1 MINKRSEQELKQYKW
16 AFGWMGRYKY
26 RLFLAIFFDIVGVGL
41 MTWEPYIFKDIV
53 DDILMPQQF
62 ERLFPML
69 GLSIL
74 VGLAFSACRYFTSIC
89 AEQAAEA
96 AVVRLKGA
104 LFRKLMVLGPDYYR
118 ENKAGDIINKCS
130 GDVEVISRSLSFV
143 IPRVVEFILMLAV
156 ALFVFLRI
164 NWQYTI
170 ILLLVSPFTA
180 VMANKM
186 GKKLH
191 PAFKKARKQLS
202 NLNAVVA
209 ENIAGNRVVKAFVR
223 EDYELEKFQK
233 ENQGYKERNIEAVSI
248 WLKYGPIIDSLASV
262 ITVINLV
269 VGSILVIV
277 GKENGGITLGELTLF
292 LSFAWTLNE
301 PLMMLGML
309 VNDIQRFRASTE
321 KVQEL
326 YYMDVAIRDPEKD
339 ESPETVKG
347 QLDLNHVCLDYG
359 STRVLDDINMHMAPG
374 QVIGIMGS
382 TGCGKTT
389 LVNVIDRFVDV
400 TQGSVEIDGVD
411 VRKWSLKKLRSSIG
425 LTMQDVFLF
434 SDTVESNIAYGVPDT
449 EMENVLSSAVV
460 ADADE
465 FVSQMPEKYDTI
477 VGERGTGLS
486 GGQKQRVSLARAIAK
501 HAPILILDDT
511 TSAVD
516 METEEYIQKH
526 LAAMPDK
533 CTTIIIAQRIS
544 SVKQAD
550 YIYIL
555 DKGRIIEEGTHRQL
569 MQLGGYY
576 YKTCVMQHGL
586 EDAEADGTLNAALAE
601 GGAD

>member
-1 MINKRSEQELKQYKW
+1 MKQYKW
-16 AFGWMGRYKY
+16 AFEWMGKAKY
-26 RLFLAIFFDIVGVGL
+26 RLILAIFFNIAGVGL

-62 ERLFPML
+62 ERLLPML
-69 GLSIL
+69 GLSVL
-74 VGLAFSACRYFTSIC
+74 VGLAFSACRYLTSIL
-89 AEQAAEA
+89 AEQASEA
-96 AVVRLKGA
+96 AVVSLKGA

-130 GDVEVISRSLSFV
+130 GDVDVISRSLSFV

-156 ALFVFLRI
+156 ALAVFMTI
-164 NWQYTI
+164 NWKYTL
-170 ILLLVSPFTA
+170 ILLAVSPFTA
-180 VMANKM
+180 VAANKM
-186 GKKLH
+186 GQKLH

-223 EDYELEKFQK
+223 EDYELEKFQT
-233 ENQGYKERNIEAVSI
+233 ENQAYKDRNLEAVSI
-248 WLKYGPIIDSLASV
+248 WLRYGPIIDSLASV

-269 VGSILVIV
+269 VGSILVII
-277 GKENGGITLGELTLF
+277 GKDNGGISYGDLTLF
-292 LSFAWTLNE
+292 LTFAWTLNE

-321 KVQEL
+321 RVQEL
-326 YYMDVAIRDPEKD
+326 YYMDVAIQDPEQD
-339 ESPETVKG
+339 ESPETVQG
-347 QLDLNHVCLDYG
+347 RLDLNHVVLEYG
-359 STRVLDDINMHMAPG
+359 STRVLNDVSMHIAPG
-374 QVIGIMGS
+374 QVIGVMGS
-382 TGCGKTT
+382 TGSGKTT

-411 VRKWSLKKLRSSIG
+411 VRRWSLKKLRSSIG

-449 EMENVLSSAVV
+449 DMENIYASAVI

-465 FVSQMPEKYDTI
+465 FVSQMPDKYDTI

-526 LAAMPDK
+526 LQDMPDK
-533 CTTIIIAQRIS
+533 CTTIIIAQRVS

-555 DKGRIIEEGTHRQL
+555 DRGRILEEGTHRDL
-569 MQLGGYY
+569 MQKKGYY

-586 EDAEADGTLNAALAE
+586 EEETEGGVPAVPAGAE
-601 GGAD
+601 GGAV

>member
-1 MINKRSEQELKQYKW
+1 MKQYKW
-16 AFGWMGRYKY
+16 AFGWMGKYKY
-26 RLFLAIFFDIVGVGL
+26 RLILAIFFNIAGVGL

-69 GLSIL
+69 GLSVL
-74 VGLAFSACRYFTSIC
+74 VGLAFSACRYLTSIL
-89 AEQAAEA
+89 AEQAAES
-96 AVVRLKGA
+96 AVVNLKGA
-104 LFRKLMVLGPDYYR
+104 LFRKLMALGPDYYR

-143 IPRVVEFILMLAV
+143 IPRVVEFILMLIV
-156 ALFVFLRI
+156 ALAVFMSI
-164 NWQYTI
+164 NWKYTL
-170 ILLLVSPFTA
+170 ILLAVSPFTA
-180 VMANKM
+180 IAANKM
-186 GKKLH
+186 GQKLH

-223 EDYELEKFQK
+223 EDFELEKFQT
-233 ENQGYKERNIEAVSI
+233 ENQAYKARNIEAVSI

-269 VGSILVIV
+269 VGSILVII
-277 GKENGGITLGELTLF
+277 GKENGGISYGDLTLF
-292 LSFAWTLNE
+292 LTFAWTLNE
-301 PLMMLGML
+301 PLLMLGML

-326 YYMDVAIRDPEKD
+326 YYMDIAIQDPEKD
-339 ESPETVKG
+339 ESPEKVEG
-347 QLDLNHVCLDYG
+347 RLDLNHVTLDYG
-359 STRVLDDINMHMAPG
+359 STRVLDDVSMHIAPG
-374 QVIGIMGS
+374 QVIGVMGS
-382 TGCGKTT
+382 TGSGKTT

-411 VRKWSLKKLRSSIG
+411 VRKWSLTKLRSSIG

-449 EMENVLSSAVV
+449 EMENIYSSAVI

-526 LAAMPDK
+526 LADMPDQ

-555 DKGRIIEEGTHRQL
+555 DKGRILEEGTHRQL
-569 MQLGGYY
+569 MQKKGYY
-576 YKTCVMQHGL
+576 YKTCIMQHGL
-586 EDAEADGTLNAALAE
+586 EEAEADGTLLAALAE

>member
-1 MINKRSEQELKQYKW
+1 
-16 AFGWMGRYKY
+16 MGKHRY
-26 RLFLAIFFDIVGVGL
+26 RLILAIVFDIVGVGL
-41 MTWEPYIFKDIV
+41 MTLEPYIFKDIV

-69 GLSIL
+69 GLTLI
-74 VGLAFSACRYFTSIC
+74 VGLAFSACRYFTNVC
-89 AEQAAEA
+89 AEQAAET

-104 LFRKLMVLGPDYYR
+104 LFRKLMVLDTGYYR

-143 IPRVVEFILMLAV
+143 IPRVVEFILMLIV
-156 ALFVFLRI
+156 ALAVFMSI
-164 NWQYTI
+164 NWKYTL
-170 ILLLVSPFTA
+170 ILLAVSPFTA
-180 VMANKM
+180 IAANKM
-186 GKKLH
+186 GQKLH

-223 EDYELEKFQK
+223 EDFELEKFQT
-233 ENQGYKERNIEAVSI
+233 ENQAYKARNIEAVSI

-269 VGSILVIV
+269 VGSILVII
-277 GKENGGITLGELTLF
+277 GKENGGISYGDLTLF
-292 LSFAWTLNE
+292 LTFAWTLNE
-301 PLMMLGML
+301 PLLMLGML

-326 YYMDVAIRDPEKD
+326 YYMDIAIQDPEKD
-339 ESPETVKG
+339 ESPEKVEG
-347 QLDLNHVCLDYG
+347 RLDLNHVTLDYG
-359 STRVLDDINMHMAPG
+359 STRVLDDVSMHIAPG
-374 QVIGIMGS
+374 QVIGVMGS
-382 TGCGKTT
+382 TGSGKTT

-411 VRKWSLKKLRSSIG
+411 VRKWSLTKLRSSIG

-449 EMENVLSSAVV
+449 DMENIYASAVI

-516 METEEYIQKH
+516 METEEYIQH
-526 LAAMPDK
+526 QLQNMPDK
-533 CTTIIIAQRIS
+533 CTTIIIAQRVS
-544 SVKQAD
+544 SVKHAD

-569 MQLGGYY
+569 MQLKGDY

-586 EDAEADGTLNAALAE
+586 EETEEGALPLSGAALE
-601 GGAD
+601 GGAV

>member
-1 MINKRSEQELKQYKW
+1 MKQYKW
-16 AFGWMGRYKY
+16 AFQWMGKRKY
-26 RLFLAIFFDIVGVGL
+26 FLILAILFDVAGVGL
-41 MTWEPYIFKDIV
+41 MTIEPYIFKDIV
-53 DDILMPQQF
+53 DDVLMPQQL
-62 ERLFPML
+62 ERLIPML
-69 GLSIL
+69 AMSLL
-74 VGLAFSACRYFTSIC
+74 VGLAFSACRYFTSIF
-89 AEQAAEA
+89 AEMASET

-104 LFRKLMVLGPDYYR
+104 LFRKLMVLDSGYYR
-118 ENKAGDIINKCS
+118 DNKAGDIINKCS

-143 IPRVVEFILMLAV
+143 IPRVVEFVLMLIV
-156 ALFVFLRI
+156 AITVFMRI
-164 NWQYTI
+164 NWKYTI

-180 VMANKM
+180 VAANKM

-223 EDYELEKFQK
+223 EDFEMEKFQE
-233 ENQGYKERNIEAVSI
+233 ENHGYKKLNVEATMI
-248 WLKYGPIIDSLASV
+248 WLRYGPIIDSLATM
-262 ITVINLV
+262 ITVINLI
-269 VGSILVIV
+269 VGSILVI
-277 GKENGGITLGELTLF
+277 KGGITIGELTLF
-292 LSFAWTLNE
+292 LTFAWTLNE
-301 PLMMLGML
+301 PLMMMGML
-309 VNDIQRFRASTE
+309 VNDIQRFKASTE

-326 YYMDVAIRDPEKD
+326 YYMGENIQDPETDK
-339 ESPETVKG
+339 SPENVQGK
-347 QLDLNHVCLDYG
+347 LDLEHVTLQYG
-359 STRVLDDINMHMAPG
+359 STKVLDDVNMHIKPG
-374 QVIGIMGS
+374 QVIGVMGP

-389 LVNVIDRFVDV
+389 LVNVIDRFADV
-400 TQGSVEIDGVD
+400 TGGSVKLDGVD
-411 VRKWSLKKLRSSIG
+411 VRDWSLKKLRRNIG

-449 EMENVLSSAVV
+449 SFDNVKKSALI

-465 FVSQMPEKYDTI
+465 FISANPDQYDMI

-501 HAPILILDDT
+501 HAPVLILDDT

-516 METEEYIQKH
+516 METEEYIQGQ
-526 LAAMPDK
+526 LANMPDK
-533 CTTIIIAQRIS
+533 STTIIIAQRVS

-555 DKGRIIEEGTHRQL
+555 DHGKIIEEGTHRDL
-569 MQLGGYY
+569 MKLKGYY

-586 EDAEADGTLNAALAE
+586 DEMEADETLAASLKALE
-601 GGAD
+601 GGAV

>member
-1 MINKRSEQELKQYKW
+1 MKQFKW
-16 AFGWMGRYKY
+16 AIDWMGKYKY
-26 RLFLAIFFDIVGVGL
+26 RLLLAIILNIVGVGL
-41 MTWEPYIFKDIV
+41 MAWEPYIFSDIV
-53 DDILMPQQF
+53 DDVLMPQQF
-62 ERLFPML
+62 DRLLPML
-69 GLSIL
+69 GLSL
-74 VGLAFSACRYFTSIC
+74 AVGLAFSACRYFTSILS
-89 AEQAAEA
+89 EQASET
-96 AVVRLKGA
+96 AVMRLKDA
-104 LFRKLMVLGPDYYR
+104 LFRKLMTLTTGYYR

-130 GDVEVISRSLSFV
+130 GDVEVINRALSFV
-143 IPRVVEFILMLAV
+143 IPRTVEFALMLCV
-156 ALFVFLRI
+156 AIFVFMRI
-164 NWQYTI
+164 NWQYTL
-170 ILLLVSPFTA
+170 ILLCVAPFTA
-180 VMANKM
+180 IAANKM

-223 EDYELEKFQK
+223 EDFEMEKFQE
-233 ENQGYKERNIEAVSI
+233 ENNAYKDRNIEATMI
-248 WLKYGPIIDSLASV
+248 WLRYGPIIDSLASI

-269 VGSILVIV
+269 VGSIMVIK
-277 GKENGGITLGELTLF
+277 GNITLGELTLF
-292 LSFAWTLNE
+292 LTFAWTLNE
-301 PLMMLGML
+301 PLLMMGML
-309 VNDIQRFRASTE
+309 VNDIQRFKASME

-326 YYMDVAIRDPEKD
+326 YFMDVELQDPEKD
-339 ESPETVKG
+339 ESPAEVKG
-347 QLDLNHVCLDYG
+347 NVELNHVTLEYG
-359 STRVLDDINMHMAPG
+359 AAKVLDDVNMHIKAG
-374 QVIGIMGS
+374 QVIGVMGP

-400 TQGSVEIDGVD
+400 SRGSVTIDGVD
-411 VRKWSLKKLRSSIG
+411 VRKWPLKKLRQHIG

-434 SDTVESNIAYGVPDT
+434 SDTVESNIAYGVPET
-449 EMENVLSSAVV
+449 SMENILNSSVI

-465 FVSQMPEKYDTI
+465 FISGMPEKYDTI

-526 LAAMPDK
+526 LAEMPDK
-533 CTTIIIAQRIS
+533 CTTIIIAQRVS

-555 DKGRIIEEGTHRQL
+555 DKGRILEEGTHKDL
-569 MQLGGYY
+569 MARKGYY

-586 EDAEADGTLNAALAE
+586 DEEAME
-601 GGAD
+601 GGAV

>member
-1 MINKRSEQELKQYKW
+1 MKQYKW
-16 AFGWMGRYKY
+16 AFEWMGKYKL
-26 RLFLAIFFDIVGVGL
+26 RLILAIFFDIVGVGL

-53 DDILMPQQF
+53 DDVLMPQQF

-69 GLSIL
+69 GLSIA

-164 NWQYTI
+164 NWKYTL
-170 ILLLVSPFTA
+170 ILLLVSPITA

-223 EDYELEKFQK
+223 EDFEMEKFQT
-233 ENQGYKERNIEAVSI
+233 ENQGYKARNIEAVSI

-269 VGSILVIV
+269 VGSVLVII
-277 GKENGGITLGELTLF
+277 GKENGGITYGELTLF

-326 YYMDVAIRDPEKD
+326 YYMDVAIQEPEKD
-339 ESPETVKG
+339 ESPETVEG
-347 QLDLNHVCLDYG
+347 RVDLNHVTLDYG
-359 STRVLDDINMHMAPG
+359 STRVLDDISMHIAPG
-374 QVIGIMGS
+374 QVIGVMGS
-382 TGCGKTT
+382 TGSGKTT
-389 LVNVIDRFVDV
+389 LVNVIDRYVDV
-400 TQGSVEIDGVD
+400 TGGSVEIDGVD
-411 VRKWSLKKLRSSIG
+411 VRKWSLKKLRGSIG

-449 EMENVLSSAVV
+449 EMENIISSAVI

-465 FVSQMPEKYDTI
+465 FVSQMPDKYDTI

-555 DKGRIIEEGTHRQL
+555 DKGRILEEGTHKQL
-569 MQLGGYY
+569 MQQKGYY

-586 EDAEADGTLNAALAE
+586 EDSEADAAFGSALQGE
-601 GGAD
+601 GGAF

>member
-1 MINKRSEQELKQYKW
+1 MKQYKW
-16 AFGWMGRYKY
+16 AFGWMGKY
-26 RLFLAIFFDIVGVGL
+26 RFRLILAILFDIAGVGL

-53 DDILMPQQF
+53 DDVLMPQQF

-69 GLSIL
+69 GLSVL
-74 VGLAFSACRYFTSIC
+74 VGLAFSACRYFTSIL
-89 AEQAAEA
+89 AEQAAES
-96 AVVRLKGA
+96 AVVSLKGA

-143 IPRVVEFILMLAV
+143 IPRVVEFILMLGV
-156 ALFVFLRI
+156 ALAVFMSI
-164 NWQYTI
+164 NWKYTL
-170 ILLLVSPFTA
+170 ILLAVSPFTA

-223 EDYELEKFQK
+223 EDFEMEKFQT
-233 ENQGYKERNIEAVSI
+233 ENQAYKERNLEAVSI

-269 VGSILVIV
+269 VGSILVII
-277 GKENGGITLGELTLF
+277 GKENGGITYGELTLF

-326 YYMDVAIRDPEKD
+326 YYMDVAIQDPEKD
-339 ESPETVKG
+339 ESPEQVQG
-347 QLDLNHVCLDYG
+347 RLDLNHVTLDYG
-359 STRVLDDINMHMAPG
+359 STRVLDDVDMHIAPG
-374 QVIGIMGS
+374 QVIGVMGS
-382 TGCGKTT
+382 TGSGKTT

-400 TQGSVEIDGVD
+400 TRGSVEVDGVD
-411 VRKWSLKKLRSSIG
+411 VRKWSLKKLRSAIG

-449 EMENVLSSAVV
+449 EMENIYSSAVI

-544 SVKQAD
+544 SVRQAD

-569 MQLGGYY
+569 MQKKGYY

-586 EDAEADGTLNAALAE
+586 EEAEADGTLHAALAE

>member
-1 MINKRSEQELKQYKW
+1 MKQYLW
-16 AFGWMGRYKY
+16 AFGWMGKY
-26 RLFLAIFFDIVGVGL
+26 RYRLILAIVFDIVGVGL

-53 DDILMPQQF
+53 DEVLMPQQF

-69 GLSIL
+69 GLTLI
-74 VGLAFSACRYFTSIC
+74 VGLCFSACRYLTNIL
-89 AEQAAEA
+89 AEQAAET
-96 AVVRLKGA
+96 AVVRLKSA
-104 LFRKLMVLGPDYYR
+104 LFRKLMVLDAGYYR

-143 IPRVVEFILMLAV
+143 IPRSVEFVLMLIV
-156 ALFVFLRI
+156 AITVFMNI
-164 NWQYTI
+164 NWKYTL
-170 ILLLVSPFTA
+170 ILLVVSPFTA
-180 VMANKM
+180 LAANKM

-223 EDYELEKFQK
+223 EDFEMEKFQT
-233 ENQGYKERNIEAVSI
+233 ENRGYKERNLEAVMV
-248 WLKYGPIIDSLASV
+248 WMRYGPIIDSLATI

-277 GKENGGITLGELTLF
+277 GVDRGGITIGQLTLF
-292 LSFAWTLNE
+292 LTFAWTLNE
-301 PLMMLGML
+301 PLMMMGML
-309 VNDIQRFRASTE
+309 VNDVQRFRASAE

-326 YYMDVAIRDPEKD
+326 YNMEVIIREPEKD
-339 ESPETVKG
+339 ESPETVRG
-347 QLDLNHVCLDYG
+347 RVDLEHVSLNYG
-359 STRVLDDINMHMAPG
+359 SVRVLNDVNMHIEAG
-374 QVIGIMGS
+374 KVIGIMGP
-382 TGCGKTT
+382 TGCGKST
-389 LVNVIDRFVDV
+389 LVNVVDRFVDV
-400 TQGSVEIDGVD
+400 TEGSVRIDGVD
-411 VRKWSLKKLRSSIG
+411 VRKWSLGKLRRSVG

-449 EMENVLSSAVV
+449 SVENVVASAVI

-465 FVSQMPEKYDTI
+465 FVSGMTEGYDTI

-516 METEEYIQKH
+516 METEEYIQH
-526 LAAMPDK
+526 QLQNMPDK
-533 CTTIIIAQRIS
+533 STTIIIAQRVS
-544 SVKQAD
+544 SVKHAD

-555 DKGRIIEEGTHRQL
+555 DKGKIIEEGTHREL
-569 MQLGGYY
+569 MLKKGYY

-586 EDAEADGTLNAALAE
+586 DEAEN
-601 GGAD
+601 GGAPLLGALKGGAV

>member
-1 MINKRSEQELKQYKW
+1 MGKYK
-16 AFGWMGRYKY
+16 F
-26 RLFLAIFFDIVGVGL
+26 RLILAIFFDIVGVGL

-53 DDILMPQQF
+53 DDVLMPQQF

-69 GLSIL
+69 GLSVL

-164 NWQYTI
+164 NWKYTL
-170 ILLLVSPFTA
+170 ILLLVSPITA

-223 EDYELEKFQK
+223 EDFEMEKFQT
-233 ENQGYKERNIEAVSI
+233 ENQGYKARNIEAVSI
-248 WLKYGPIIDSLASV
+248 WLTYGPIIDSLASV

-269 VGSILVIV
+269 VGSILVII
-277 GKENGGITLGELTLF
+277 GKENGGITYGELTLF

-326 YYMDVAIRDPEKD
+326 YYMDVAIQEPEKD
-339 ESPETVKG
+339 ESPETVEG
-347 QLDLNHVCLDYG
+347 RVDLNHVTLDYG
-359 STRVLDDINMHMAPG
+359 STRVLDDVSMHIAPG
-374 QVIGIMGS
+374 QVIGVMGS
-382 TGCGKTT
+382 TGSGKTT
-389 LVNVIDRFVDV
+389 LVNVIDRYVDV
-400 TQGSVEIDGVD
+400 TGGSVEIDGVD

-449 EMENVLSSAVV
+449 EMENILSSAVI

-465 FVSQMPEKYDTI
+465 FVSQMPDKYDTI

-555 DKGRIIEEGTHRQL
+555 DKGRILEEGTHKQL
-569 MQLGGYY
+569 MQQKGYY

-586 EDAEADGTLNAALAE
+586 EDAEADAAFGSALQGE
-601 GGAD
+601 GGAF

>member
-1 MINKRSEQELKQYKW
+1 MKQYKW

-26 RLFLAIFFDIVGVGL
+26 RLILAIFFNIAGVGL

-69 GLSIL
+69 GLSVL
-74 VGLAFSACRYFTSIC
+74 VGLAFSACRYLTSIL
-89 AEQAAEA
+89 AEQAAES
-96 AVVRLKGA
+96 AVVNLKGA
-104 LFRKLMVLGPDYYR
+104 LFRKLMALGPDYYR

-143 IPRVVEFILMLAV
+143 IPRVVEFILMLIV
-156 ALFVFLRI
+156 ALAVFMSI
-164 NWQYTI
+164 NWKYTL
-170 ILLLVSPFTA
+170 ILLAVSPFTA
-180 VMANKM
+180 IAANKM
-186 GKKLH
+186 GQKLH

-223 EDYELEKFQK
+223 EDFELEKFQT
-233 ENQGYKERNIEAVSI
+233 ENQAYKARNIEAVSI

-269 VGSILVIV
+269 VGSILVII
-277 GKENGGITLGELTLF
+277 GKENGGISYGDLTLF
-292 LSFAWTLNE
+292 LTFAWTLNE
-301 PLMMLGML
+301 PLLMLGML

-326 YYMDVAIRDPEKD
+326 YYMDIAIQDPEKD
-339 ESPETVKG
+339 ESPEKVQG
-347 QLDLNHVCLDYG
+347 RLDLNHVTLDYG
-359 STRVLDDINMHMAPG
+359 STRVLDDVSMHIAPG
-374 QVIGIMGS
+374 QVIGVMGS
-382 TGCGKTT
+382 TGSGKTT

-400 TQGSVEIDGVD
+400 TQGSVEVDGVD

-449 EMENVLSSAVV
+449 DMENIYASAVI

-526 LAAMPDK
+526 LAEMPDK

-555 DKGRIIEEGTHRQL
+555 DKGRILEEGTHRQL
-569 MQLGGYY
+569 MQKKGYY
-576 YKTCVMQHGL
+576 YKTCIMQHGL
-586 EDAEADGTLNAALAE
+586 EEAEADGTLHAALAE

>member
-1 MINKRSEQELKQYKW
+1 MKQYLW
-16 AFGWMGRYKY
+16 AFGWMGKY
-26 RLFLAIFFDIVGVGL
+26 RYRLILAIVFDIVGVGL

-53 DDILMPQQF
+53 DEVLMPQQF

-69 GLSIL
+69 GLTLI
-74 VGLAFSACRYFTSIC
+74 VGLCFSACRYLTNIL
-89 AEQAAEA
+89 AEQAAET
-96 AVVRLKGA
+96 AVVRLKSA
-104 LFRKLMVLGPDYYR
+104 LFRKLMVLDAGYYR

-143 IPRVVEFILMLAV
+143 IPRSVEFVLMLIV
-156 ALFVFLRI
+156 AITVFMNI
-164 NWQYTI
+164 NWKYTL
-170 ILLLVSPFTA
+170 ILLVVSPFTA
-180 VMANKM
+180 LAANKM

-223 EDYELEKFQK
+223 EDFEMEKFQT
-233 ENQGYKERNIEAVSI
+233 ENQGYKARNIEAVSI

-269 VGSILVIV
+269 VGSILVII
-277 GKENGGITLGELTLF
+277 GKENGGITYGELTLF

-326 YYMDVAIRDPEKD
+326 YYMDVAIQDPEKD
-339 ESPETVKG
+339 ESPEAVEG
-347 QLDLNHVCLDYG
+347 RLDLNHVTLDYG
-359 STRVLDDINMHMAPG
+359 STRVLDDVSMHIAPG
-374 QVIGIMGS
+374 QVIGVMGS
-382 TGCGKTT
+382 TGSGKTT

-400 TQGSVEIDGVD
+400 TEGSVEIDGVD

-449 EMENVLSSAVV
+449 EMENILSSAVI

-465 FVSQMPEKYDTI
+465 FVSQMPDKYDTI

-526 LAAMPDK
+526 LQSMPDK

-569 MQLGGYY
+569 MQHKGYY

-586 EDAEADGTLNAALAE
+586 EEAEADGTLHAAFQGE
-601 GGAD
+601 GGAL

>member
-1 MINKRSEQELKQYKW
+1 MKQYKW
-16 AFGWMGRYKY
+16 AFQWMGNRKIF
-26 RLFLAIFFDIVGVGL
+26 LILAILFDVAGVGL
-41 MTWEPYIFKDIV
+41 MTIEPYIFKDIV
-53 DDILMPQQF
+53 DDVLMPQQL
-62 ERLFPML
+62 ERLVPML
-69 GLSIL
+69 AMSLL
-74 VGLAFSACRYFTSIC
+74 VGLAFSACRYFTSVF
-89 AEQAAEA
+89 AEMASET

-104 LFRKLMVLGPDYYR
+104 LFRKLMVLDSGYYR
-118 ENKAGDIINKCS
+118 DNKAGDIINKCS

-143 IPRVVEFILMLAV
+143 IPRIVEFVLMLIVAIAV
-156 ALFVFLRI
+156 FMGI
-164 NWQYTI
+164 NWKYTI

-180 VMANKM
+180 VAANKM

-223 EDYELEKFQK
+223 EDFEMEKFQE
-233 ENQGYKERNIEAVSI
+233 ENHGYKKLNVEATMI
-248 WLKYGPIIDSLASV
+248 WLRYGPIIDSLATM
-262 ITVINLV
+262 ITVINLI
-269 VGSILVIV
+269 VGSILVI
-277 GKENGGITLGELTLF
+277 KGGITIGELTLF
-292 LSFAWTLNE
+292 LTFAWTLNE
-301 PLMMLGML
+301 PLMMMGML
-309 VNDIQRFRASTE
+309 VNDIQRFKASTE

-326 YYMDVAIRDPEKD
+326 YFMDITIQDPENDK
-339 ESPETVKG
+339 SPETVKG
-347 QLDLNHVCLDYG
+347 RVDLDHVTLQYG
-359 STRVLDDINMHMAPG
+359 QTKVLDDVTMHIKPG
-374 QVIGIMGS
+374 QVIGVMGP

-389 LVNVIDRFVDV
+389 LVNVIDRFADV
-400 TQGSVEIDGVD
+400 TKGSVKIDGVD
-411 VRKWSLKKLRSSIG
+411 VRDWPIKKLRRNVG

-449 EMENVLSSAVV
+449 EFDNVLKAARI

-465 FVSQMPEKYDTI
+465 FISANPEKYDMI

-501 HAPILILDDT
+501 HAPVLILDDT

-516 METEEYIQKH
+516 METEEYIQGQ
-526 LAAMPDK
+526 LANMPDK
-533 CTTIIIAQRIS
+533 STTIIIAQRVS

-555 DKGRIIEEGTHRQL
+555 DRGRIIEEGTHREL
-569 MQLGGYY
+569 MKRKGYY

-586 EDAEADGTLNAALAE
+586 DEAEADETLAASLKALE
-601 GGAD
+601 GGAV

>member
-1 MINKRSEQELKQYKW
+1 MGKYK
-16 AFGWMGRYKY
+16 F
-26 RLFLAIFFDIVGVGL
+26 RLILAIFFDIVGVGL

-53 DDILMPQQF
+53 DDVLMPQQF

-69 GLSIL
+69 GLSVL

-164 NWQYTI
+164 NWKYTL
-170 ILLLVSPFTA
+170 ILLLVSPITA

-223 EDYELEKFQK
+223 EDFEMEKFQT
-233 ENQGYKERNIEAVSI
+233 ENQGYKARNIEAVSI
-248 WLKYGPIIDSLASV
+248 WLTYGPIIDSLASV

-269 VGSILVIV
+269 VGSILVII
-277 GKENGGITLGELTLF
+277 GKENGGITYGELTLF

-326 YYMDVAIRDPEKD
+326 YYMDVAIQEPEKD
-339 ESPETVKG
+339 ESPETVEG
-347 QLDLNHVCLDYG
+347 RVDLNHVILDYG
-359 STRVLDDINMHMAPG
+359 STRVLDDVSMHIAPG
-374 QVIGIMGS
+374 QVIGVMGS
-382 TGCGKTT
+382 TGSGKTT
-389 LVNVIDRFVDV
+389 LVNVIDRYVDV
-400 TQGSVEIDGVD
+400 SGGSVEIDGVD

-449 EMENVLSSAVV
+449 EMENILSSAVI

-465 FVSQMPEKYDTI
+465 FVSQMPDKYDTI

-555 DKGRIIEEGTHRQL
+555 DKGRILEEGTHKQL
-569 MQLGGYY
+569 MQQKGYY

-586 EDAEADGTLNAALAE
+586 EDAEADAAFGSALQGE
-601 GGAD
+601 GGAF

>member
-1 MINKRSEQELKQYKW
+1 MKQYIW
-16 AFGWMGRYKY
+16 AFQWLGKYKS
-26 RLFLAIFFDIVGVGL
+26 RLFLAIIFDIVGVGL

-53 DDILMPQQF
+53 DEVLMPQQF
-62 ERLFPML
+62 ERLLPML
-69 GLSIL
+69 GLSLL
-74 VGLAFSACRYFTSIC
+74 VGLAFSACRYFTNIF
-89 AEQAAEA
+89 AEQAAES

-104 LFRKLMVLGPDYYR
+104 LFRKLMVLDTGYYR

-143 IPRVVEFILMLAV
+143 IPRVVEFVLMLGV
-156 ALFVFLRI
+156 AIVVFMSI
-164 NWQYTI
+164 NWKYTL
-170 ILLLVSPFTA
+170 ILLVVSPFTA
-180 VMANKM
+180 IAANKM
-186 GKKLH
+186 GKKIH

-223 EDYELEKFQK
+223 EDFEMEKFQK
-233 ENQGYKERNIEAVSI
+233 ENGAYKDRNIEAVMI
-248 WLKYGPIIDSLASV
+248 WLRYGPIIDSLATI

-269 VGSILVIV
+269 VGSILVII
-277 GKENGGITLGELTLF
+277 GADHGGITLGQLTLF
-292 LSFAWTLNE
+292 LTFAWTLNE
-301 PLMMLGML
+301 PLLMLGML
-309 VNDIQRFRASTE
+309 VNDIQRFRASSE

-326 YYMDVAIRDPEKD
+326 YFMDEKIREPEKD
-339 ESPETVKG
+339 ETPDFIRGRV
-347 QLDLNHVCLDYG
+347 DLEHVSLDYG
-359 STRVLDDINMHMAPG
+359 ATRVLDDVTMHIEPG
-374 QVIGIMGS
+374 QVIGIMGP

-400 TQGSVEIDGVD
+400 TEGSVLLDGVD
-411 VRKWSLKKLRSSIG
+411 VRRWSLEKLRRNIG

-449 EMENVLSSAVV
+449 PMENVVASAVI

-465 FVSQMPEKYDTI
+465 FISGMPEKYDTI

-486 GGQKQRVSLARAIAK
+486 GGQKQRVSLARALAK
-501 HAPILILDDT
+501 HAPVLILDDT

-516 METEEYIQKH
+516 METEAYIQEQ
-526 LAAMPDK
+526 LQNMPHK
-533 CTTIIIAQRIS
+533 CTTIIIAQRVS
-544 SVKQAD
+544 SVKHAD

-555 DKGRIIEEGTHRQL
+555 DKGRIIEEGNHREL
-569 MQLGGYY
+569 MKRKGYY

-586 EDAEADGTLNAALAE
+586 DVAEAGGEVPASPLSPAPE
-601 GGAD
+601 GGAV

>member
-1 MINKRSEQELKQYKW
+1 MKQYKW
-16 AFGWMGRYKY
+16 AFEWMGKYKF
-26 RLFLAIFFDIVGVGL
+26 RLILAIFFDIVGVGL

-53 DDILMPQQF
+53 DDVLMPQQF

-69 GLSIL
+69 GLSVL

-164 NWQYTI
+164 NWKYTL
-170 ILLLVSPFTA
+170 ILLLVSPITA

-223 EDYELEKFQK
+223 EDFEMEKFQT
-233 ENQGYKERNIEAVSI
+233 ENQGYKARNIEAVSI
-248 WLKYGPIIDSLASV
+248 WLTYGPIIDSLASV

-269 VGSILVIV
+269 VGSILVII
-277 GKENGGITLGELTLF
+277 GKENGGITYGELTLF

-326 YYMDVAIRDPEKD
+326 YYMDVAIQEPEKD
-339 ESPETVKG
+339 ESPETVEG
-347 QLDLNHVCLDYG
+347 RVDLNHVILDYG
-359 STRVLDDINMHMAPG
+359 STRVLDDVSMHIAPG
-374 QVIGIMGS
+374 QVIGVMGS
-382 TGCGKTT
+382 TGSGKTT
-389 LVNVIDRFVDV
+389 LVNVIDRYVDV
-400 TQGSVEIDGVD
+400 SGGSVEIDGVD

-449 EMENVLSSAVV
+449 EMENILSSAVI

-465 FVSQMPEKYDTI
+465 FVSQMPDKYDTI

-526 LAAMPDK
+526 LAAIPDK

-544 SVKQAD
+544 SVKQAE

-555 DKGRIIEEGTHRQL
+555 DKGRILEEGTHKQL
-569 MQLGGYY
+569 MQQKGYY

-586 EDAEADGTLNAALAE
+586 EDAEADAAFGSALQGE
-601 GGAD
+601 GGAF

>member
-1 MINKRSEQELKQYKW
+1 MKQYKW

-26 RLFLAIFFDIVGVGL
+26 RLILAIFFNIAGVGL

-53 DDILMPQQF
+53 DDVLMPQQF

-69 GLSIL
+69 GLSVL
-74 VGLAFSACRYFTSIC
+74 VGLAFSACRYLTSIL

-96 AVVRLKGA
+96 AVVSLKGA

-156 ALFVFLRI
+156 ALAVFMSI
-164 NWQYTI
+164 NWKYTL
-170 ILLLVSPFTA
+170 ILLAVSPFTA
-180 VMANKM
+180 IAANKM
-186 GKKLH
+186 GQKLH

-223 EDYELEKFQK
+223 EDFEMEKFQT
-233 ENQGYKERNIEAVSI
+233 ENQAYKARNIEAVSI

-277 GKENGGITLGELTLF
+277 GKENGGITYGELTLF

-326 YYMDVAIRDPEKD
+326 YYMDVAIQDPEKD
-339 ESPETVKG
+339 ESPDRVEG
-347 QLDLNHVCLDYG
+347 RLDLNHVTLDYG
-359 STRVLDDINMHMAPG
+359 STRVLDDVNIHIAPG
-374 QVIGIMGS
+374 QVIGVMGS
-382 TGCGKTT
+382 TGSGKTT

-400 TQGSVEIDGVD
+400 TQGSVEVDGVD

-449 EMENVLSSAVV
+449 EMENIYSSAVI

-544 SVKQAD
+544 SVRQAD

-555 DKGRIIEEGTHRQL
+555 DKGRVLEEGTHRQL
-569 MQLGGYY
+569 MQKKGYY

-586 EDAEADGTLNAALAE
+586 EEAEADGTLHAALAE

>member
-1 MINKRSEQELKQYKW
+1 MKQYKW
-16 AFGWMGRYKY
+16 AFEWMGKYKL
-26 RLFLAIFFDIVGVGL
+26 RLILAIFFDIAGVGL

-53 DDILMPQQF
+53 DDVLMPQQF

-69 GLSIL
+69 GLSIA

-164 NWQYTI
+164 NWKYTL
-170 ILLLVSPFTA
+170 ILLLVSPITA

-223 EDYELEKFQK
+223 EDFEMEKFQT
-233 ENQGYKERNIEAVSI
+233 ENQGYKARNIEAVSI

-269 VGSILVIV
+269 VGSVLVII
-277 GKENGGITLGELTLF
+277 GKENGGITYGELTLF

-326 YYMDVAIRDPEKD
+326 YYMDVAIQEPEKD
-339 ESPETVKG
+339 ESPETVEG
-347 QLDLNHVCLDYG
+347 RVDLNHVTLDYG
-359 STRVLDDINMHMAPG
+359 STRVLDDISMHIAPG
-374 QVIGIMGS
+374 QVIGVMGS
-382 TGCGKTT
+382 TGSGKTT
-389 LVNVIDRFVDV
+389 LVNVIDRYVDV
-400 TQGSVEIDGVD
+400 TGGSVEIDGVD
-411 VRKWSLKKLRSSIG
+411 VRKWSLKKLRGSIG

-449 EMENVLSSAVV
+449 EMENIISSAVI

-465 FVSQMPEKYDTI
+465 FVSQMPDKYDTI

-555 DKGRIIEEGTHRQL
+555 DKGRILEEGTHKQL
-569 MQLGGYY
+569 MQQKGYY

-586 EDAEADGTLNAALAE
+586 EDSEADAAFGSALQAE
-601 GGAD
+601 GGAF

>member
-1 MINKRSEQELKQYKW
+1 MKQYKW
-16 AFGWMGRYKY
+16 AFEWMGKYKF
-26 RLFLAIFFDIVGVGL
+26 RLILAIFFDIVGVGL

-53 DDILMPQQF
+53 DDVLMPQQF

-69 GLSIL
+69 GLSIA

-164 NWQYTI
+164 NWKYTL
-170 ILLLVSPFTA
+170 ILLLVSPITA

-223 EDYELEKFQK
+223 EDFEMEKFQT
-233 ENQGYKERNIEAVSI
+233 ENQAYKERNLEAVSI

-269 VGSILVIV
+269 VGSILVII
-277 GKENGGITLGELTLF
+277 GKENGGITYGELTLF

-321 KVQEL
+321 TVQEL
-326 YYMDVAIRDPEKD
+326 YYMDIAIQDPEKD
-339 ESPETVKG
+339 ESPETVEG
-347 QLDLNHVCLDYG
+347 RVDLNHVTLDYG
-359 STRVLDDINMHMAPG
+359 STRVLDDVSMHIAPG
-374 QVIGIMGS
+374 QVIGVMGS
-382 TGCGKTT
+382 TGSGKTT
-389 LVNVIDRFVDV
+389 LVNVIDRYVDV
-400 TQGSVEIDGVD
+400 TGGSVEIDGVD

-449 EMENVLSSAVV
+449 EMENILSSAVI

-465 FVSQMPEKYDTI
+465 FVSQMPDKYDTI

-555 DKGRIIEEGTHRQL
+555 DKGRILEEGTHKQL
-569 MQLGGYY
+569 MQQKGYY

-586 EDAEADGTLNAALAE
+586 EDAEADVAFGSALQGE
-601 GGAD
+601 GGAF

>member
-1 MINKRSEQELKQYKW
+1 MKQYKW
-16 AFGWMGRYKY
+16 AFEWMGKHKS
-26 RLFLAIFFDIVGVGL
+26 RLFLAIFFDIAGVGL

-53 DDILMPQQF
+53 DDVLMPQQF

-74 VGLAFSACRYFTSIC
+74 VGLCFSACRYFTSIC

-96 AVVRLKGA
+96 AVVSLKGA

-164 NWQYTI
+164 NWQYTL
-170 ILLLVSPFTA
+170 ILLLVSPITA

-223 EDYELEKFQK
+223 EDFEMEKFQT
-233 ENQGYKERNIEAVSI
+233 ENQGYKARNIEAVSI

-277 GKENGGITLGELTLF
+277 GKKNGGITLGELTLF

-326 YYMDVAIRDPEKD
+326 YYMDVAIQEPEKD
-339 ESPETVKG
+339 ESPEQVKG
-347 QLDLNHVCLDYG
+347 QLDLNHVTLDYG
-359 STRVLDDINMHMAPG
+359 STRVLDDVSMHIAPG
-374 QVIGIMGS
+374 QVIGVMGS
-382 TGCGKTT
+382 TGSGKTT

-400 TQGSVEIDGVD
+400 TGGSVEIDGVD

-449 EMENVLSSAVV
+449 EMENILSSAVI

-465 FVSQMPEKYDTI
+465 FVSQMPDKYDTI

-550 YIYIL
+550 Y
-555 DKGRIIEEGTHRQL
+555 
-569 MQLGGYY
+569 
-576 YKTCVMQHGL
+576 
-586 EDAEADGTLNAALAE
+586 
-601 GGAD
+601 

>member
-1 MINKRSEQELKQYKW
+1 MKQYKW
-16 AFGWMGRYKY
+16 AFEWMGRYKY
-26 RLFLAIFFDIVGVGL
+26 RLFLAIFFDIAGVGL

-62 ERLFPML
+62 ERLFPLL

-143 IPRVVEFILMLAV
+143 IPRVVEFILMLIV
-156 ALFVFLRI
+156 ALAVFMSI
-164 NWQYTI
+164 NWKYTL
-170 ILLLVSPFTA
+170 ILLAVSPFTA
-180 VMANKM
+180 IAANKM
-186 GKKLH
+186 GQKLH

-223 EDYELEKFQK
+223 EDFEMEKFQT
-233 ENQGYKERNIEAVSI
+233 ENQAYKARNLEAVSI

-269 VGSILVIV
+269 VGSVLVII
-277 GKENGGITLGELTLF
+277 GKANGGISLGELTLF
-292 LSFAWTLNE
+292 LTFAWTLNE
-301 PLMMLGML
+301 PLLMLGML

-326 YYMDVAIRDPEKD
+326 YYMDIAIQDPEKD

-347 QLDLNHVCLDYG
+347 QLDLNHVTLDYG
-359 STRVLDDINMHMAPG
+359 STRVLDDINMHIAPG

-389 LVNVIDRFVDV
+389 LVNVIDRYVDV

-449 EMENVLSSAVV
+449 EMENIYSSAVI

-465 FVSQMPEKYDTI
+465 FISQMPDKYDTI

-526 LAAMPDK
+526 LQDMPDK

-555 DKGRIIEEGTHRQL
+555 DKGRIIEEGNHREL
-569 MQLGGYY
+569 MKQKGYY

-586 EDAEADGTLNAALAE
+586 EEAEADGTLHAALNGE
-601 GGAD
+601 GGAF

>member
-1 MINKRSEQELKQYKW
+1 MKQYKW

-26 RLFLAIFFDIVGVGL
+26 RLILAIFFNIAGVGL

-69 GLSIL
+69 GLSVL
-74 VGLAFSACRYFTSIC
+74 VGLAFSACRYLTSIL

-96 AVVRLKGA
+96 AVVSLKGA

-156 ALFVFLRI
+156 ALAVFMSI
-164 NWQYTI
+164 NWKYTL
-170 ILLLVSPFTA
+170 ILLAVSPFTA
-180 VMANKM
+180 IAANKM
-186 GKKLH
+186 GQKLH

-223 EDYELEKFQK
+223 EDFEMEKFQT
-233 ENQGYKERNIEAVSI
+233 ENQAYKARNIEAVSI

-277 GKENGGITLGELTLF
+277 GKENGGITYGELTLF

-326 YYMDVAIRDPEKD
+326 YYMDVAIQDPEKD
-339 ESPETVKG
+339 ESPERVEG
-347 QLDLNHVCLDYG
+347 RLDLNHVTLDYG
-359 STRVLDDINMHMAPG
+359 STRVLDDVNIHIAPG
-374 QVIGIMGS
+374 QVIGVMGS
-382 TGCGKTT
+382 TGSGKTT

-400 TQGSVEIDGVD
+400 TQGSVEVDGVD

-449 EMENVLSSAVV
+449 EMENIYSSAVI

-544 SVKQAD
+544 SVRQAD

-555 DKGRIIEEGTHRQL
+555 DKGRVLEEGTHRQL
-569 MQLGGYY
+569 MQKKGYY

-586 EDAEADGTLNAALAE
+586 EEAEADGTLHAALAE

>member
-1 MINKRSEQELKQYKW
+1 MKQYKW
-16 AFGWMGRYKY
+16 AFEWMGKYKF
-26 RLFLAIFFDIVGVGL
+26 RLILAIFFDIVGVGL

-53 DDILMPQQF
+53 DDVLMPQQF

-69 GLSIL
+69 GLSVL

-164 NWQYTI
+164 NWKYTL
-170 ILLLVSPFTA
+170 ILLLVSPITA

-223 EDYELEKFQK
+223 EDFEMEKFQT
-233 ENQGYKERNIEAVSI
+233 ENQGYKARNIEAVSI
-248 WLKYGPIIDSLASV
+248 WLTYGPIIDSLASV

-269 VGSILVIV
+269 VGSILVII
-277 GKENGGITLGELTLF
+277 GKENGGITYGELTLF

-326 YYMDVAIRDPEKD
+326 YYMDVAIQEPEKD
-339 ESPETVKG
+339 ESPETVEG
-347 QLDLNHVCLDYG
+347 RVDLNHVTLDYG
-359 STRVLDDINMHMAPG
+359 STRVLDDVSMHIAPG
-374 QVIGIMGS
+374 QVIGVMGS
-382 TGCGKTT
+382 TGSGKTT
-389 LVNVIDRFVDV
+389 LVNVIDRYVDV
-400 TQGSVEIDGVD
+400 SGGSVEIDGVD

-449 EMENVLSSAVV
+449 EMENILSSAVI

-465 FVSQMPEKYDTI
+465 FVSQMPDKYDTI

-555 DKGRIIEEGTHRQL
+555 DKGRILEEGTHKQL
-569 MQLGGYY
+569 MQQKGYY

-586 EDAEADGTLNAALAE
+586 EDAEADAAFGSALQGE
-601 GGAD
+601 GGAF

>member
-1 MINKRSEQELKQYKW
+1 LKQYKW

-26 RLFLAIFFDIVGVGL
+26 RLILAIFFNIAGVGL

-69 GLSIL
+69 GLSVL
-74 VGLAFSACRYFTSIC
+74 VGLAFSACRYLTSIL
-89 AEQAAEA
+89 AEQAAES
-96 AVVRLKGA
+96 AVVNLKGA
-104 LFRKLMVLGPDYYR
+104 LFRKLMALGPDYYR

-143 IPRVVEFILMLAV
+143 IPRVVEFILMLIV
-156 ALFVFLRI
+156 ALAVFMSI
-164 NWQYTI
+164 NWKYTL
-170 ILLLVSPFTA
+170 ILLAVSPFTA
-180 VMANKM
+180 IAANKM
-186 GKKLH
+186 GQKLH

-223 EDYELEKFQK
+223 EDFELEKFQT
-233 ENQGYKERNIEAVSI
+233 ENQAYKARNIEAVSI

-269 VGSILVIV
+269 VGSILVII
-277 GKENGGITLGELTLF
+277 GKENGGISYGDLTLF
-292 LSFAWTLNE
+292 LTFAWTLNE
-301 PLMMLGML
+301 PLLMLGML

-326 YYMDVAIRDPEKD
+326 YYMDIAIQDPEKD
-339 ESPETVKG
+339 ESPEKVQG
-347 QLDLNHVCLDYG
+347 RLDLNHVTLDYG
-359 STRVLDDINMHMAPG
+359 STRVLDDVSMHIAPG
-374 QVIGIMGS
+374 QVIGVMGS
-382 TGCGKTT
+382 TGSGKTT

-400 TQGSVEIDGVD
+400 TQGSVEVDGVD

-449 EMENVLSSAVV
+449 DMENIYASAVI

-465 FVSQMPEKYDTI
+465 FISQMPEKYDTI

-526 LAAMPDK
+526 LAEMPDK

-555 DKGRIIEEGTHRQL
+555 DKGRILEEGTHRQL
-569 MQLGGYY
+569 MQKKGYY
-576 YKTCVMQHGL
+576 YKTCIMQHGL
-586 EDAEADGTLNAALAE
+586 EEAEADGTLHAALAE

>member
-1 MINKRSEQELKQYKW
+1 MKQYKW

-26 RLFLAIFFDIVGVGL
+26 RLILAIFFNIAGVGL

-69 GLSIL
+69 GLSVL
-74 VGLAFSACRYFTSIC
+74 VGLAFSACRYLTSIL

-96 AVVRLKGA
+96 AVVSLKGA

-156 ALFVFLRI
+156 ALAVFMSI
-164 NWQYTI
+164 NWKYTL
-170 ILLLVSPFTA
+170 ILLAVSPFTA
-180 VMANKM
+180 IAANKM
-186 GKKLH
+186 GQKLH

-223 EDYELEKFQK
+223 EDFEMEKFQT
-233 ENQGYKERNIEAVSI
+233 ENQAYKARNIEAVSI

-277 GKENGGITLGELTLF
+277 GKENGGITYGELTLF

-326 YYMDVAIRDPEKD
+326 YYMDVAIQDPEKD
-339 ESPETVKG
+339 ESPERVEG
-347 QLDLNHVCLDYG
+347 RLDLNHVTLDYG
-359 STRVLDDINMHMAPG
+359 STRVLDDVNIHIAPG
-374 QVIGIMGS
+374 QVIGVMGS
-382 TGCGKTT
+382 TGSGKTT

-400 TQGSVEIDGVD
+400 TQGSVEVDGVD

-449 EMENVLSSAVV
+449 EMENIYSSAVI

-544 SVKQAD
+544 SVRQAD

-555 DKGRIIEEGTHRQL
+555 DKGRVLEEGTHRQL
-569 MQLGGYY
+569 MQKKGYY
-576 YKTCVMQHGL
+576 YKTCIMQHGL
-586 EDAEADGTLNAALAE
+586 EEAEADGTLHAALAE

>member
-1 MINKRSEQELKQYKW
+1 MKQYKW
-16 AFGWMGRYKY
+16 AFEWMGKYKF
-26 RLFLAIFFDIVGVGL
+26 RLILAIFFDIAGVGL

-53 DDILMPQQF
+53 DDVLMPQQF

-69 GLSIL
+69 GLSVA

-164 NWQYTI
+164 NWKYTL

-186 GKKLH
+186 GKRLH

-223 EDYELEKFQK
+223 EDFEMEKFQT
-233 ENQGYKERNIEAVSI
+233 ENQGYKARNIEAVSI

-269 VGSILVIV
+269 VGSILVII
-277 GKENGGITLGELTLF
+277 GKENGGITYGELTLF

-326 YYMDVAIRDPEKD
+326 YYMDVAIQDPEKD
-339 ESPETVKG
+339 ESPETVEG
-347 QLDLNHVCLDYG
+347 RLDLNHVTLDYG
-359 STRVLDDINMHMAPG
+359 STRVLDDVSMHIAPG
-374 QVIGIMGS
+374 QVIGVMGS
-382 TGCGKTT
+382 TGSGKTT
-389 LVNVIDRFVDV
+389 LVNVIDRYVDV
-400 TQGSVEIDGVD
+400 TGGSVEIDGVD

-449 EMENVLSSAVV
+449 EMENILSSAVI

-465 FVSQMPEKYDTI
+465 FVSQMPDKYDTI

-555 DKGRIIEEGTHRQL
+555 DKGRILEEGTHKQL
-569 MQLGGYY
+569 MQQKGYY

-586 EDAEADGTLNAALAE
+586 EDAEADAAFGTALQGE
-601 GGAD
+601 GGAF

>member
-1 MINKRSEQELKQYKW
+1 MKQYIW
-16 AFGWMGRYKY
+16 AFQWLGKYKS
-26 RLFLAIFFDIVGVGL
+26 RLFLAILFDIVGVGL

-53 DDILMPQQF
+53 DEVLMPQQF
-62 ERLFPML
+62 ERLLPML
-69 GLSIL
+69 GLTLL
-74 VGLAFSACRYFTSIC
+74 VGLAFSACRYFTNIF
-89 AEQAAEA
+89 AEQAAES

-104 LFRKLMVLGPDYYR
+104 LFRKLMVLDTGYYR

-143 IPRVVEFILMLAV
+143 IPRVVEFVLMLGV
-156 ALFVFLRI
+156 AIVVFMSI
-164 NWQYTI
+164 NWKYTL
-170 ILLLVSPFTA
+170 ILLVVSPFTA
-180 VMANKM
+180 LAANKM
-186 GKKLH
+186 GKKIH

-223 EDYELEKFQK
+223 EDFEMEKFQK
-233 ENQGYKERNIEAVSI
+233 ENGAYKARNIEAVMI
-248 WLKYGPIIDSLASV
+248 WLRYGPIIDSLATI

-277 GKENGGITLGELTLF
+277 GADRGGITLGQLTLF
-292 LSFAWTLNE
+292 LTFAWTLNE
-301 PLMMLGML
+301 PLLMLGML
-309 VNDIQRFRASTE
+309 VNDIQRFRASSE

-326 YYMDVAIRDPEKD
+326 YFMDEKIREPEKD
-339 ESPETVKG
+339 ETPEDIRGRV
-347 QLDLNHVCLDYG
+347 DLEHVSLDYG
-359 STRVLDDINMHMAPG
+359 ATRVLDDVTMHIEPG
-374 QVIGIMGS
+374 KVIGIMGP

-400 TQGSVEIDGVD
+400 TEGSVLLDGVD
-411 VRKWSLKKLRSSIG
+411 VRRWSLKKLRRNIG

-449 EMENVLSSAVV
+449 PMENVVASAVI

-465 FVSQMPEKYDTI
+465 FVSGMPEKYDTI

-486 GGQKQRVSLARAIAK
+486 GGQKQRVSLARALAK
-501 HAPILILDDT
+501 HAPVLILDDT

-516 METEEYIQKH
+516 METEAYIQEQLQNMSH
-526 LAAMPDK
+526 K
-533 CTTIIIAQRIS
+533 CTTIIIAQRVS
-544 SVKQAD
+544 SVKHAD

-555 DKGRIIEEGTHRQL
+555 DKGRIIEEGNHRML
-569 MQLGGYY
+569 MKQKGYY
-576 YKTCVMQHGL
+576 YKTCIMQHGL
-586 EDAEADGTLNAALAE
+586 DVAEAADEAPEAPLSPAPE
-601 GGAD
+601 GGVV